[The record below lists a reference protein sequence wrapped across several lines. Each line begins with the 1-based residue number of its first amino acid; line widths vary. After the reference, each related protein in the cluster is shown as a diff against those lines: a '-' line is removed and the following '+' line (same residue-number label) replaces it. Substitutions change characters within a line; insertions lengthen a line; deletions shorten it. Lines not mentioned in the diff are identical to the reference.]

1 MDAIKGLSYLCC
13 ELKIMNAKNIQV
25 DNSNGCLFIRCYLSS
40 GNNKRVRLDSRQV
53 SPNGSF
59 SWNESF
65 SLDCI
70 GTKQSMDMII
80 HGTIVLELRWR
91 SSTPALFGGSQL
103 LGRSEVSWRGVFES
117 PNMEME
123 RWVMMKTKNKNVK
136 APSVRIAMKIKAP
149 NGVRLVERKRK
160 NKWDESCGCCHGD
173 FCNSACIHSELFII
187 GAALDAF

>member
-1 MDAIKGLSYLCC
+1 MDALKALSYLQCG
-13 ELKIMNAKNIQV
+13 LKIINAKNIQV
-25 DNSNGCLFIRCYLSS
+25 GNSSGCLFIRCYLSS
-40 GNNKRVRLDSRQV
+40 GNNKRVRIDSRAV

-91 SSTPALFGGSQL
+91 SRTPALFGGSQL

-136 APSVRIAMKIKAP
+136 APSVRIAMKIESP
-149 NGVRLVERKRK
+149 NTVGLVERKRK

-173 FCNSACIHSELFII
+173 FCNSACIDSELFVI